1 MSEISHIPLDEFGH
15 VSADLPCISCGYN
28 LRGLSPDSV
37 CPECGIPI
45 GRSQY
50 GNLLRYS
57 DPTWVKQLS
66 SGMNWVI
73 AAIIVGILSGC
84 VGQLLIRSANVS
96 LGLFVSLVPA
106 VLHLLGYIYLT
117 APDPSAVE
125 TEITARQVV
134 RGLAVANFVLTLATM
149 ASALGGQSLVVLIC
163 TALGQVVSIA
173 FLFALG
179 RHMSQLAFRIPDPTL
194 ARRTR
199 IVVWG
204 FLICTGIAFFA
215 ALLLV
220 LWGRPPGTIPGA
232 STSNTGLMIG
242 GGVALVAGVG
252 MLVLAILSLILIIR
266 YQSAFKRAAQMAL
279 LTWAS
284 EPQPLNTHS
293 SGVPDA
299 PSRT

>member
-84 VGQLLIRSANVS
+84 VSQLLIRSANVS
-96 LGLFVSLVPA
+96 IGLLVA
-106 VLHLLGYIYLT
+106 VVPQILHLIGYLKLT
-117 APDPSAVE
+117 APDPSKIE
-125 TEITARQVV
+125 SEITARQVV
-134 RGLAVANFVLTLATM
+134 RYMAIASFVLSLANLSAAQMGQIM
-149 ASALGGQSLVVLIC
+149 AVLACTVVGSLVGLV
-163 TALGQVVSIA
+163 
-173 FLFALG
+173 FMFALG

-204 FLICTGIAFFA
+204 FLICMCM
-215 ALLLV
+215 ALVSAILV
-220 LWGRPPGTIPGA
+220 ILSGGA
-232 STSNTGLMIG
+232 SAVGAMIG